1 MIKGNIKVNFM
12 LISKINSNFNFRGQ
26 GVTDSGASVEES
38 SFKIASANNQGI
50 IIKKAKTTINT
61 PGKLTFE
68 NSKDYVTRSVSKFA
82 QNYYE
87 SDPKTGLT
95 RLTMFAPG
103 YVYKDEIVETPNL
116 KGKDG
121 KALSSISFANVKKM
135 LLAQKIKLAKNFKF
149 LVLQDSMGIGL
160 STIRNMVANDAK
172 AGTEKM
178 LTPGKNYCVMMTG
191 GGCGIAQIEAL
202 TDGKILVKG
211 AGSNYLSSA
220 KQSLRVS
227 DEGASVKAVLK
238 EFGAHLFPEN
248 EKVGEE
254 LVQAGI
260 GQIVQSEKVS
270 VEANTKSQKLMD
282 ALAKTGK
289 YILTHDKK
297 TNNIT
302 FEIKPEFSKEFKTAR
317 DYSIRKYAHA
327 IARFLPNRLAEG
339 PNGLIIT
346 GPFAFG
352 LDDCLK
358 KNSSTT
364 LPDLIKEEF
373 RTFATKEYLNIMK
386 KHNFKIICDRE
397 HFGVTDNT
405 DCAEILNYV
414 RTCGD
419 RRNSLTVNLKAYK
432 KFLAE
437 NAIDVAKKVR

>member
-1 MIKGNIKVNFM
+1 M
-12 LISKINSNFNFRGQ
+12 LISKISGKFNFRGQ

-82 QNYYE
+82 KHYYE

-103 YVYKDEIVETPNL
+103 YVFKNEVVETPNL

-121 KALSSISFANVKKM
+121 KALSSISFKDVRKM
-135 LLAQKIKLAKNFKF
+135 LLAQGIKVAKNFKF

-160 STIRNMVANDAK
+160 STVRNMVANDAI

-191 GGCGIAQIEAL
+191 GGCGIAQIETL
-202 TDGKILVKG
+202 SSGQILVKG
-211 AGSNYLSSA
+211 AGSNYLSST
-220 KQSLRVS
+220 KESLRVS

-248 EKVGEE
+248 EKIRTE
-254 LVQAGI
+254 LVKGGI
-260 GQIVQSEKVS
+260 GQIVQFEKVS
-270 VEANTKSQKLMD
+270 VEATSKSQKLMNE
-282 ALAKTGK
+282 LAKTGK

-297 TNNIT
+297 ANNIT
-302 FEIKPEFSKEFKTAR
+302 FEIKPEFIKEFKTAR

-352 LDDCLK
+352 LDECLR
-358 KNSSTT
+358 KNSQTT

-386 KHNFKIICDRE
+386 KHNFKIICDKAK
-397 HFGVTDNT
+397 FGVTDNT
-405 DCAEILNYV
+405 DCADILNYIK
-414 RTCGD
+414 TCGD
-419 RRNSLTVNLKAYK
+419 RRNSLTINIKAYK

-437 NAIDVAKKVR
+437 NAIDVAKKIK